1 MVGDFQNPCVLKRV
15 AVVLPT
21 KFDSIARQ
29 KRTTRKRTNRST
41 KELRLTVEVGVFFD
55 AAAYKVFAP
64 FYNYDD
70 DQLTDMILGYMNG
83 VQSLY
88 RHESLGTPVDIS
100 IVYIELMRRQPPEMP
115 HYNGERSA
123 LLGSFCRYQKSINPI
138 GDRHP
143 HHWDMGLYISGYT
156 KFWRVHFGE
165 LLVLCN
171 FTVWIFLPM
180 SMDDR
185 IRQQWVWLH

>member
-1 MVGDFQNPCVLKRV
+1 MVGTFQNPCVLKRV
-15 AVVLPT
+15 AVILPT
-21 KFDSIARQ
+21 KFDSIVRQ
-29 KRTTRKRTNRST
+29 KRTSQKRTNRST

-64 FYNYDD
+64 FYNYND

-143 HHWDMGLYISGYT
+143 HHWDMGLYISGYYIL
-156 KFWRVHFGE
+156 E
-165 LLVLCN
+165 
-171 FTVWIFLPM
+171 
-180 SMDDR
+180 S
-185 IRQQWVWLH
+185 